1 MRCSPEAEQAR
12 IVVVATPPSQHHGV
26 MPAPSGFT
34 YATNTDGSI
43 TIDHRGRTAA
53 TLRGSR
59 AVAFLAEIAGTD
71 EQLVMARWTGNY
83 RRGNERTAKQHPR
96 NARRR

>member
-1 MRCSPEAEQAR
+1 
-12 IVVVATPPSQHHGV
+12 
-26 MPAPSGFT
+26 MPTPSGFSYT
-34 YATNTDGSI
+34 TNADGSV
-43 TIDHRGRTAA
+43 TIDHRGRTAT

-59 AVAFLAEIAGTD
+59 AAAFLAEIASTD
-71 EQLVMARWTGNY
+71 DQLVMARWTGNY

>member
-1 MRCSPEAEQAR
+1 VPL
-12 IVVVATPPSQHHGV
+12 
-26 MPAPSGFT
+26 PSGFT
-34 YATNTDGSI
+34 YAANADGSVV
-43 TIDHRGRTAA
+43 IDHRGRTAI

-59 AVAFLAEIAGTD
+59 AAAFLAEIASAD
-71 EQLVMARWTGNY
+71 DQLVMARWTGNF

>member
-1 MRCSPEAEQAR
+1 
-12 IVVVATPPSQHHGV
+12 
-26 MPAPSGFT
+26 MPTPSGFT
-34 YATNTDGSI
+34 YATNADGSV
-43 TIDHRGRTAA
+43 TIDHRGRTAG

-59 AVAFLAEIAGTD
+59 AAAFLAEIASAD
-71 EQLVMARWTGNY
+71 DQLVMARWTGNY

>member
-1 MRCSPEAEQAR
+1 MTLLQRHDRP
-12 IVVVATPPSQHHGV
+12 
-26 MPAPSGFT
+26 MPAPNGFT
-34 YATNTDGSI
+34 YVINADGSV
-43 TIDHRGRTAA
+43 TIDHHGRTAT

-59 AVAFLAEIAGTD
+59 AAAFLADLASAD

-96 NARRR
+96 NVRRR

>member
-1 MRCSPEAEQAR
+1 M
-12 IVVVATPPSQHHGV
+12 PP
-26 MPAPSGFT
+26 PNGFT
-34 YATNTDGSI
+34 YVINADGSV
-43 TIDHRGRTAA
+43 TIDHRGRTAT

-59 AVAFLAEIAGTD
+59 AAAFLADLASAD

-96 NARRR
+96 NMRRR